1 MKDKIKEKFSGV
13 KHKWI
18 YFHTDT
24 REFQHILDKITVA
37 INEKRYSSKKAISLI
52 KSFKFHEKAFI
63 KFIKT
68 SGRKNFV
75 CVCNIIDKENN
86 KLEVVLKPETLL
98 NANMLSN
105 TPKSLKLYRTDE
117 KNKGQWKKPDDGF
130 TDPIQYPAVEEE
142 LTELGYAMYK
152 DWTEEVAASGLSSKD
167 YYRKICGTLK
177 YYQRG

>member
-1 MKDKIKEKFSGV
+1 MKDKIKEKFSGI

-63 KFIKT
+63 KFVKT

-75 CVCNIIDKENN
+75 CVCRK
-86 KLEVVLKPETLL
+86 T
-98 NANMLSN
+98 
-105 TPKSLKLYRTDE
+105 TPLCFAT
-117 KNKGQWKKPDDGF
+117 
-130 TDPIQYPAVEEE
+130 
-142 LTELGYAMYK
+142 YK
-152 DWTEEVAASGLSSKD
+152 TQSPVFQKIVS
-167 YYRKICGTLK
+167 RK
-177 YYQRG
+177 